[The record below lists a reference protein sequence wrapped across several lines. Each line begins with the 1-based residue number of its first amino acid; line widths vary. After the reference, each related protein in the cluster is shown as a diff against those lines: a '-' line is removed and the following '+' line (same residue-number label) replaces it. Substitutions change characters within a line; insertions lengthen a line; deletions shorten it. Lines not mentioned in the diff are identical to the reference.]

1 MRGIFIIG
9 LVIVSLIVGLLVM
22 KNMGVDDSG
31 GITETQAKNYIEKA
45 ENTADEVNDRLQDLN
60 KRANQ
65 IQTD

>member
-22 KNMGVDDSG
+22 KNMGADDSG

-60 KRANQ
+60 KRADQ
-65 IQTD
+65 IQAD

>member
-22 KNMGVDDSG
+22 KNMGADDSG

-45 ENTADEVNDRLQDLN
+45 ENTADEVSDRLQKFN
-60 KRANQ
+60 KRVNQ
-65 IQTD
+65 TQAD

>member
-9 LVIVSLIVGLLVM
+9 LVIVSLIVGMLVM
-22 KNMGVDDSG
+22 KNMGADDSG

-65 IQTD
+65 IQAD